1 MAINIADSFNRTT
14 AQPPFTGIIFADL
27 TARDAYATTLRY
39 EGMECYVISES
50 LYYSLVGGTDN
61 TKWIEREGGSGSGV
75 VAVADIAARN
85 AIPEIDRAN
94 GMLVQVIS
102 EDTIYKLIGLP
113 SGATT
118 TDANWDHVITGK
130 ASQVITNKD
139 IDGGTASNTS
149 RSTIPRSATIETAA
163 ALVRKK
169 ATLLYNDFTNKFL
182 KDNGTDLK
190 SIPDFGDVNI
200 FAQEIAADNVI
211 GSWTQNLSGIT
222 ATLTKGTD
230 SRLGTCYKLNITT
243 ADSGVYGTYTVRK
256 DFAVPEG
263 VRGTFVELSYDYVS
277 TVTKTG
283 TCVMVYDVTNSTM
296 IVPHTDIQAQ
306 PDPTSLVTKGFIT
319 FSIPSTCENL
329 RVFVGRSADASAIAI
344 SNQYFYF
351 NNLQLK
357 KTFQNI
363 GSPST
368 AVVNTGV
375 TTWAAATTAPTKG
388 TTVKDKVLMW
398 REGQFACGIVEYQQ
412 SAAGSA
418 GSGLYYLD
426 IASNLAAI
434 GASEIDTNL
443 VSLVTNLNGTANSSI
458 DGGQSLGFFSTNYV
472 AADNMKGNVVAV
484 TSTRLGFHG
493 VAANTSGGA
502 GVFAFNSSRAPAFSY
517 ATGSFSCFFKVP
529 IKGWG
534 ARARYADYTQNQ
546 DVSFVGFR
554 AASQA
559 ASTTVNVKVDSV
571 KDTVGA
577 WDAVNGEYEVK
588 SAGDTDIEM
597 TAQTSTS
604 GGAFVYKNGT
614 NTGYFIG
621 ASWGANGVI
630 SGSVTIPNCIVGDKL
645 SIRLNASFNL
655 TNTYLSFSKRATSQ
669 QLFTPIAM
677 RYVVKTYQSGTSWYE
692 VYNDGWVRQGDYI
705 NSGTDS
711 SRATT
716 LVIPMKDS
724 NYEPRTTIITTSTS
738 SPTWEKVGFSAISS
752 TQVTL
757 WAGSVLTK
765 KWSVEGYGNSA
776 AVKALGANPN
786 Y

>member
-1 MAINIADSFNRTT
+1 MGIELASSFDRKAGVPLDSLSRVANIA
-14 AQPPFTGIIFADL
+14 
-27 TARDAYATTLRY
+27 ARDAIPALVRY
-39 EGMECYVISES
+39 VGMEVTVLDDGTGLQKKYWLKYGIDNADWSDD
-50 LYYSLVGGTDN
+50 VGG
-61 TKWIEREGGSGSGV
+61 GGSGSGV
-75 VAVADIAARN
+75 IQAADIAARDAIATDQRQEGLLVYVFSAGTEPKTFQLVGGISN
-85 AIPEIDRAN
+85 AHWKEVATQD
-94 GMLVQVIS
+94 S
-102 EDTIYKLIGLP
+102 
-113 SGATT
+113 TT
-118 TDANWDHVITGK
+118 TLK
-130 ASQVITNKD
+130 NKD

-149 RSTIPRSATIETAA
+149 RLTTPRSATIEAAA

-222 ATLTKGTD
+222 ATFTKGTD
-230 SRLGTCYKLNITT
+230 SRLGTCYKLDITS
-243 ADSGVYGTYTVRK
+243 AASGTGGTYTVRK
-256 DFAVPEG
+256 DFSVPEDA
-263 VRGTFVELSYDYVS
+263 RGSYVELSYDYVS

-283 TCVMVYDVTNSTM
+283 TCIILYDVTNSVV
-296 IVPHTDIQAQ
+296 IVPQTDIQAQ

-319 FSIPSTCENL
+319 FSIPSTCATL
-329 RVFVGRSADASAIAI
+329 RVFIGRAVDASAIAI

-426 IASNLAAI
+426 IASNLAVI

-443 VSLVTNLNGTANSSI
+443 ISTSTPSGTF
-458 DGGQSLGFFSTNYV
+458 DGGTSVGFASWTRS
-472 AADNMKGNVVAV
+472 AALNAKGNVAV
-484 TSTRLGFHG
+484 FSATRLSFHY
-493 VAANTSGGA
+493 VAGNVDGTA
-502 GVFAFNSSRAPAFSY
+502 GTGPLSNSTTFFGY
-517 ATGSFSCFFKVP
+517 ATGTFSCFFKVP
-529 IKGWG
+529 IKGWSST
-534 ARARYADYTQNQ
+534 ARYADYTLNQ

-554 AASQA
+554 AASTA
-559 ASTTVNVKVDSV
+559 ASPTVNVKVDSV

-669 QLFTPIAM
+669 QLFTPIAQ

-692 VYNDGWVRQGDYI
+692 VYNDGWVKQGDYI
-705 NSGTDS
+705 NTGTDS

-716 LVIPMKDS
+716 LVIPMKDA
-724 NYEPRTTIITTSTS
+724 NYEPRTTIITTSNS

-776 AVKALGANPN
+776 AVKALGSNPN